1 LLIPGELQRLHFI
14 NQQSG
19 SGGTGERGTGAG
31 GRELEQVAQ
40 EKKLKYL
47 DVKI

>member
-19 SGGTGERGTGAG
+19 SGGAGERGTGAG
-31 GRELEQVAQ
+31 AVELEQVAQ
-40 EKKLKYL
+40 EKS
-47 DVKI
+47 